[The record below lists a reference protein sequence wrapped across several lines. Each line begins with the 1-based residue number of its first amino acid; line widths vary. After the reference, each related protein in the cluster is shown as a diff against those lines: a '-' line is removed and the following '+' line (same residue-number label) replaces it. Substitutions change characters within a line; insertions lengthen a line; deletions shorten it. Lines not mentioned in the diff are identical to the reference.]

1 MKTKLPYAMGI
12 LCLFVVLNSC
22 TSSKNSFDQHKSD
35 SAAVKEDV
43 ACFVQM
49 KDGSLKNYTSLNLVT
64 GVFKTPHL
72 IADGKII
79 IMADEIKAYQ
89 NKEHY
94 ALSQK
99 EFTTAK
105 KPSYVA
111 VEALPGFAVRVAKGK
126 LNVYSLKYYNGH
138 NTTEKFYLQSGDDG
152 QIVAYSPEVMK
163 ELLRD
168 NSEAFNFFTNK
179 NKAAVFPKKLL
190 AAVDIYNNSRYVSK
204 N

>member
-1 MKTKLPYAMGI
+1 
-12 LCLFVVLNSC
+12 
-22 TSSKNSFDQHKSD
+22 
-35 SAAVKEDV
+35 
-43 ACFVQM
+43 
-49 KDGSLKNYTSLNLVT
+49 
-64 GVFKTPHL
+64 
-72 IADGKII
+72 
-79 IMADEIKAYQ
+79 
-89 NKEHY
+89 
-94 ALSQK
+94 
-99 EFTTAK
+99 
-105 KPSYVA
+105 VA